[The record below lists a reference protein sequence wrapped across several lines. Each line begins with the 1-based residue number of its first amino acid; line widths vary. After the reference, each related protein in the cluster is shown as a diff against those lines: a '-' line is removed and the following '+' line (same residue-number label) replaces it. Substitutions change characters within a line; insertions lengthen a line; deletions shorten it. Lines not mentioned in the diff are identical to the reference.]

1 MRKGAIIAPQMRCV
15 FALLILFASVD
26 VRAQKAKPV
35 EIILYKGE
43 GVAHGRLTAR
53 QQMDYEVQASGRMLT
68 MIMRVEPRNT
78 LDIRMYDPDGM
89 LMPLHKTASRW
100 TADLS
105 KSGIYGITVIRTK
118 SSARPSTYRLSMTV
132 R

>member
-1 MRKGAIIAPQMRCV
+1 MSLPIWLLS
-15 FALLILFASVD
+15 LLILFASVE
-26 VRAQKAKPV
+26 VRAQKARPV
-35 EIILYKGE
+35 EIILHMGE
-43 GVAHGRLTAR
+43 GVTQGRLTAR
-53 QQMDYEVQASGRMLT
+53 QQMDYEVQASGRTLT

-89 LMPLHKTASRW
+89 LMPLHKSGSRW

-105 KSGIYGITVIRTK
+105 KSGTYGITVMRTN